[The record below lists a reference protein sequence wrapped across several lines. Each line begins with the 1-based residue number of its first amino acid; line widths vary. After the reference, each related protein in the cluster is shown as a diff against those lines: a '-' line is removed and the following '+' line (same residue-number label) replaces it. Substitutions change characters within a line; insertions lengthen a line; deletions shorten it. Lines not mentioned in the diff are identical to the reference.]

1 MIKVYSLNNIMVEMD
16 ELQIDN
22 DEPMGVIDDD
32 NMMISPLIE
41 QMFINL
47 KENEN
52 TEKDLALAK
61 SRIILLE
68 NQIES
73 NIESEYII
81 ITYF

>member
-1 MIKVYSLNNIMVEMD
+1 VIKVYSLNNIMVEMD